1 MDCADYLSY
10 IFFKVLCDFYP
21 FGSEWFSHIKLHIRD
36 AVSRYKLLARFT
48 SFYEC
53 KSLNFLYQINH
64 AILLLVISLIRHP
77 KPIVL

>member
-53 KSLNFLYQINH
+53 KSLNFF
-64 AILLLVISLIRHP
+64 ISNKSCNSTISHLTDTTS
-77 KPIVL
+77 